1 LATIGQ
7 AITTPIFQR
16 GVKSTGMGP
25 TSGVKWVNAAPVPVD
40 VTVALL
46 NPNGSVVLS
55 KDYTLQG
62 FEAVTFY
69 SMNEMIPDG
78 FNGSVAL
85 LATGGEGMVTGVV
98 NNVDRAVQG
107 DGSAVFTPVIVSL
120 PDLMD

>member
-1 LATIGQ
+1 
-7 AITTPIFQR
+7 
-16 GVKSTGMGP
+16 
-25 TSGVKWVNAAPVPVD
+25 
-40 VTVALL
+40 
-46 NPNGSVVLS
+46 VLS

-85 LATGGEGMVTGVV
+85 LATGDEGMVTGVV
-98 NNVDRAVQG
+98 NNVDRAVQD